1 MFYGTAR
8 LLSAGVPDAG
18 RPRPPVSDH
27 GAQEGPEVRSGPAHV
42 QPAQG
47 PDVLRADRPGATQGP
62 AHTAAQGPGA
72 VRPAGRLRS
81 LGSGAP
87 GTLVRS
93 VGSAQVVPG
102 RRQRK
107 QRRRRRR

>member
-1 MFYGTAR
+1 MYVYYFT
-8 LLSAGVPDAG
+8 SHICFAGVPDAG
-18 RPRPPVSDH
+18 RSRPPVFDH
-27 GAQEGPEVRSGPAHV
+27 DAQEGPEVRSGPALV

-62 AHTAAQGPGA
+62 AHPTAPGPGA

-81 LGSGAP
+81 IGSRTP

-102 RRQRK
+102 RRQR
-107 QRRRRRR
+107 QRRR